1 VWLHPLQSQTISL
14 SLGGAESDESMHAAK
29 MEPLWHSPLTGEKHF
44 LQLDDMCGPMAYLKV
59 ALIWPLRQLN
69 QFACARKEKK
79 RNIITSLMAP
89 TDKKIEMRV
98 RFFIFLTNRMR

>member
-1 VWLHPLQSQTISL
+1 
-14 SLGGAESDESMHAAK
+14 

-69 QFACARKEKK
+69 QFARKEKK
-79 RNIITSLMAP
+79 EEHHHFLDGSTAIQ
-89 TDKKIEMRV
+89 DKNESPFL
-98 RFFIFLTNRMR
+98 FF